1 MQSVTVVLVVRWRRQ
16 NNPVRPPGC
25 FAGCVVE
32 TEDSIEINGQVH
44 LKPFVEK
51 PINAED
57 HNIYI
62 YFPQAAGGGSTRLF
76 RKVRTLLPSL
86 WIWVAS
92 SAPPWGRVVCTGGR
106 SSSSRCWLQLS
117 CTFSYLTIFLDFFLH
132 SCLYIYTCHF
142 SFLCAVENNCLR
154 VFYFLFYI
162 LCVIRE
168 RYVDDRQISMLS

>member
-117 CTFSYLTIFLDFFLH
+117 CTLSCLTFFFLIFFCTVAYIYL
-132 SCLYIYTCHF
+132 SFQLLVCSGEQLFESVLFFILYIMC
-142 SFLCAVENNCLR
+142 N
-154 VFYFLFYI
+154 
-162 LCVIRE
+162 
-168 RYVDDRQISMLS
+168 